1 MTPATWYEGRTSL
14 ELLQGEGWAWIG
26 LRSGD
31 GLNRLHSD
39 LLVALDR
46 LFIALR
52 WAGTR
57 RVALS
62 GAGWMA
68 GVPSGLCL
76 DSTQGA
82 PGGTSRASASR
93 RSPPGALARG
103 HHFSAG
109 ADLHEVGALDAVS
122 ADPFSRRGQ
131 RIMAHLLWP
140 GWRSLTVISG
150 VAMGGGCDLALH
162 GQERW
167 AVAADAEG
175 RHGLRLAHPAA
186 MHGILTGFGGTVRL
200 PEILGR
206 VGADRLFR
214 DFETWDEPTALQQ
227 GAIHRVVA
235 PTAIG
240 SEVRVWLAGSGQ

>member
-1 MTPATWYEGRTSL
+1 MTPRAWYEGRTTL
-14 ELLQGEGWAWIG
+14 DLAHGEGWAWIG

-46 LFIALR
+46 LFIELR

-68 GVPSGLCL
+68 GP
-76 DSTQGA
+76 
-82 PGGTSRASASR
+82 
-93 RSPPGALARG
+93 G

-109 ADLHEVGALDAVS
+109 ADLHEVGALDPES
-122 ADPFSRRGQ
+122 AEPFARRGQ
-131 RIMAHLLWP
+131 RVMAHLLWT
-140 GWRSLTVISG
+140 GWTTLTVISG

-167 AVAADAEG
+167 AVAAGPDG
-175 RHGLRLAHPAA
+175 RGGLRLAHPAA
-186 MHGILTGFGGTVRL
+186 KHGILTGFGGTVRL
-200 PEILGR
+200 PELLGP

-214 DFETWDEPTALQQ
+214 RFETWDAEAALAA
-227 GAIHRVVA
+227 GAVQRIL
-235 PTAIG
+235 PPG
-240 SEVRVWLAGSGQ
+240 EVRPALEDWLLQ